1 MKDILP
7 LLKKTLERGA
17 NAVLM
22 TLVRTEGACP
32 RKPGVHRLLT
42 EGGETAGT
50 IGGGIAEFEAEKEA
64 VSLLENRKGALREY
78 AVNPGG
84 EGGRITVLFRFMAAG
99 DPASEA
105 FCRNSCVFSE
115 GGENGWFVVRVRPDF
130 SWETGVYTAEKGLS
144 GLSKNPA
151 LRPLFQNR
159 AVWEET
165 TDGGSFYVEPF
176 GPAGTVFLYG
186 GGHVAQ
192 ALAPLLERLGFPY
205 VLIESRRDFASPRL
219 FPGAAQII
227 LGEYAAAA
235 ASMPVTENDYIL
247 IMTRGHQADYELQWR
262 ALKTPA
268 CYIGAI
274 GSAEKY
280 EALCLRLAAD
290 GFSEHEI
297 RRIRTPVGLSIEA
310 ETPAEI
316 AVSIAAEMIQI
327 RARRRNGKKG

>member
-7 LLKKTLERGA
+7 LLERTLERGG

-42 EGGETAGT
+42 DAGETAGT
-50 IGGGIAEFEAEKEA
+50 IGGGIAEFKAEKEA
-64 VSLLENRKGALREY
+64 AALLKKRGGALREY

-84 EGGRITVLFRFMAAG
+84 EGGRITVLFRFMAAD
-99 DPASEA
+99 DPAAEA
-105 FCRNSCVFSE
+105 FCRNWHIFSE
-115 GGENGWFVVRVRPDF
+115 SGGSGWFIAQVHSDF
-130 SWETGVYTAEKGLS
+130 SWEAGVYTAEKGLI
-144 GLSKNPA
+144 GLPKNPA
-151 LRPLFQNR
+151 LRPLLQNR
-159 AVWEET
+159 AVWEE
-165 TDGGSFYVEPF
+165 DGDGRSFYAEPF
-176 GPAGTVFLYG
+176 GPSGTVFLYG

-192 ALAPLLERLGFPY
+192 ALAPLLERLGFHY
-205 VLIESRRDFASPRL
+205 VLIENRKDFASPRL
-219 FPGAAQII
+219 FPGAGQII
-227 LGEYAAAA
+227 LGDYAAAA
-235 ASMPVTENDYIL
+235 ALMPVTENDYIL
-247 IMTRGHQADYELQWR
+247 IMTRGHQEDYELQQC

-280 EALCLRLAAD
+280 EALCRRLTAD
-290 GFSEHEI
+290 GFPEHEI

-316 AVSIAAEMIQI
+316 AVSIAAEMIQV
-327 RARRRNGKKG
+327 RARRRKEGTG